1 MGALGLAGCGFL
13 VWRLIGPPG
22 RGLWRF
28 TSLSLAAVLITAW
41 AVAYSVHRPAL
52 PDVVRDTR
60 GHLVGFIDYNDPD
73 PDLARCSPHP
83 GMMRGASEVGSLH
96 VAYNRDLKEWVGTLG
111 RSGTLP
117 VYRSAP
123 MVSKMTD
130 PSGTTIGPA
139 VRRLFVVSLD
149 GCQIWVN
156 PGTVGV

>member
-1 MGALGLAGCGFL
+1 MGALVLAGCGFV
-13 VWRLIGPPG
+13 VWRLIVPPG
-22 RGLWRF
+22 RGLRRF
-28 TSLSLAAVLITAW
+28 ASLSVIAVLILVW
-41 AVAYSVHRPAL
+41 AVAYSVDRPAL

-60 GHLVGFIDYNDPD
+60 GRLVGFIDYNDPD
-73 PDLARCSPHP
+73 PDSARCPPHP
-83 GMMRGASEVGSLH
+83 GMMRGASQVGSLH
-96 VAYNRDLKEWVGTLG
+96 VAYDRDLEEWVGTVG

-123 MVSKMTD
+123 IVSKMTD

-139 VRRLFVVSLD
+139 VRLLSVVSPD